1 MLRCTMQYIDTNDSS
16 YQPGVCNIG
25 PAEVRRRRQIG
36 YVALAGA
43 IALGAFLLAVDAPAW
58 TRLAVAIPVAGAL
71 EGFIQARERFC
82 AGFAMAGVQNFGEL
96 GTQTAI
102 EDDEALAADRRKA
115 MRIHAT
121 AIAGGLV
128 AGVAFALLPL

>member
-1 MLRCTMQYIDTNDSS
+1 MQYIDTNDSS

-25 PAEVRRRRQIG
+25 PAEIRRRRQIG
-36 YVALAGA
+36 FIGLIGAVALAG
-43 IALGAFLLAVDAPAW
+43 LLLAIDAPAW
-58 TRLAVAIPVAGAL
+58 TRLALALPMVMAL

-82 AGFAMAGVQNFGEL
+82 AGFAMAGLQNMGDL
-96 GTQTAI
+96 GSETAI

-115 MRIHAT
+115 LRIHAT
-121 AIAGGLV
+121 AIAGALA

>member
-1 MLRCTMQYIDTNDSS
+1 MMQYIDTGTST

-25 PAEVRRRRQIG
+25 PAEIRRRRQIG
-36 YVALAGA
+36 YLGLAGA
-43 IALGAFLLAVDAPAW
+43 IALALVLLAIDAPTW
-58 TRLAVAIPVAGAL
+58 TRLALALPVAAAL

-115 MRIHAT
+115 MSIHAT
-121 AIAGGLV
+121 AITGGLI
-128 AGVAFALLPL
+128 AGIAFALLPL

>member
-1 MLRCTMQYIDTNDSS
+1 MGIMQYIDTHDSS

-25 PAEVRRRRQIG
+25 PAEIRRRRQIG
-36 YVALAGA
+36 FLGLIGAVALAG
-43 IALGAFLLAVDAPAW
+43 LLLAVDAPAW
-58 TRLAVAIPVAGAL
+58 TRLALALPVGVAL

-82 AGFAMAGVQNFGEL
+82 AGFAMAGLQNMGEL
-96 GTQTAI
+96 GSESAI

-115 MRIHAT
+115 MRIHAMAT
-121 AIAGGLV
+121 VGAVA

>member
-1 MLRCTMQYIDTNDSS
+1 MGIMQYIDTGTSS

-25 PAEVRRRRQIG
+25 PAEIRRRRQIG
-36 YVALAGA
+36 YLGLAGAVALA
-43 IALGAFLLAVDAPAW
+43 ILLLAVDAPTW
-58 TRLAVAIPVAGAL
+58 TRLALAIPVAGAL

-96 GTQTAI
+96 GTQTTI
-102 EDDEALAADRRKA
+102 EDAEAVAADRRKA

-121 AIAGGLV
+121 AIAGGLI
-128 AGVAFALLPL
+128 AGVTFALLPL

>member
-1 MLRCTMQYIDTNDSS
+1 MQYIDTTDSG

-25 PAEVRRRRQIG
+25 PAEISRRRQIG
-36 YVALAGA
+36 FLALIGA
-43 IALGAFLLAVDAPAW
+43 VSIAALLLAVDAPAW
-58 TRLAVAIPVAGAL
+58 TRLALALPVAGAL

-82 AGFAMAGVQNFGEL
+82 AGFAMAGLQNFGEL
-96 GTQTAI
+96 GSQAAI

-121 AIAGGLV
+121 AIAGGLI
-128 AGVAFALLPL
+128 AGVTFALLPL